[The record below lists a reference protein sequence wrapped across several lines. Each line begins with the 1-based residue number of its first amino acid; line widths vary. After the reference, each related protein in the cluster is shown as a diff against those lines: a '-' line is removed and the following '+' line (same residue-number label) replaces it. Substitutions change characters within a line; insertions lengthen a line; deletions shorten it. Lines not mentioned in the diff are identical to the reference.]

1 MVKFGSVLEFLRG
14 LNNSEELPPS
24 VRTISDRVEVV
35 TVSPMK
41 RTLSQYK
48 DVSELVHAFR
58 DVYRGKSACPLSTLH

>member
-1 MVKFGSVLEFLRG
+1 MVKLGSVLKSVRG
-14 LNNSEELPPS
+14 FDNPEELPPLVQS
-24 VRTISDRVEVV
+24 ISDRVEIV

-41 RTLSQYK
+41 RALSQYK